1 MNGAPDPLGA
11 AGPLLQLAPFALILV
26 VFYFLLVRPQQK
38 KARETQEMLDNLK
51 VNDEIVTSGGIH
63 GRIVR
68 LADRVITVEISPK
81 VQVRIDRS
89 AVGQVHRGAKGG
101 DGRSGERAEKSEE
114 KSA

>member
-1 MNGAPDPLGA
+1 MNPHDALGP

-38 KARETQEMLDNLK
+38 KARETQEMLDALR
-51 VNDEIVTSGGIH
+51 VSDEVVTTGGIH

-68 LADRVITVEISPK
+68 LADRVLVVEIAPK
-81 VQVRIDRS
+81 VQIRIDRT
-89 AVGQVHRGAKGG
+89 AVGQVLKG
-101 DGRSGERAEKSEE
+101 SKSAEKSEE